1 MPSRTPE
8 TPNPPL
14 APPLIY
20 ALFFLAAFF
29 LGFALP
35 LRFLPLG
42 WNRIPALLLCLG
54 GLGIFMAAV
63 LALRKSDTP
72 VSPYQPVK
80 TLVTTG
86 PYLRSRNP
94 IYLAFAW
101 IYLGFA
107 CWIASWWPI
116 ILFPALIHVLN
127 RFVIR
132 REEAHLE
139 SRFGRAYLD
148 YKARTRRWM

>member
-1 MPSRTPE
+1 MPSQTPE
-8 TPNPPL
+8 APNPPL
-14 APPLIY
+14 APPLVYI
-20 ALFFLAAFF
+20 LFFLAAFF
-29 LGFALP
+29 LNLALP
-35 LRFLPLG
+35 LQFLPLG

-54 GLGIFMAAV
+54 GLGIFLSAA
-63 LALRKSDTP
+63 LALRKAKTP
-72 VSPYQPVK
+72 VSPYQPAK
-80 TLVTTG
+80 TLLTTG

-107 CWIASWWPI
+107 CWIASWWPVF
-116 ILFPALIHVLN
+116 LFPVLIYVMN

-139 SRFGRAYLD
+139 SRFGRAYAE